1 VRDRIRNVRRALL
14 VTTVSMLAL
23 PAHVPAHAAGGAD
36 LRIDSVQASVTSGP
50 VGTTVTFRIV
60 AENAG
65 PDPIT
70 SSLDVG
76 YDDPMSI
83 HTRTF
88 DGYDGS
94 RVNFDIVSE
103 TCAWDGFG
111 GVGPSPDTPFCE
123 FGPTAAGDTV
133 YVEIVAT
140 IARTTPSRIAA
151 LGFRVTNEAA
161 EFDPDLMNNTAI
173 VRVRITR

>member
-1 VRDRIRNVRRALL
+1 MLAAAVAIS
-14 VTTVSMLAL
+14 TLAL
-23 PAHVPAHAAGGAD
+23 PAGIPAHAAGGGAD
-36 LRIDSVQASVTSGP
+36 MRIDSVQTSVSSGP

-70 SSLDVG
+70 SSLDVS
-76 YDDPMSI
+76 YDEPMSI
-83 HTRTF
+83 HTGTL

-94 RVNFDIVSE
+94 KVNLDIVSE

-123 FGPTAAGDTV
+123 FGPTAAGDAV
-133 YVEIVAT
+133 YVEVVAT
-140 IARTTPSRIAA
+140 IARHTPSRIAA
-151 LGFRVTNEAA
+151 LGFRVTNEAD
-161 EFDPDLMNNTAI
+161 EFDPNLTNNTAI
-173 VRVRITR
+173 ARIRITS